1 MKKFLVVFFVV
12 ITANIGF
19 SAKSIDLPKHYKFP
33 KNYFEG
39 KHYDSVKDFFLIA
52 TEKIRDSRFEK
63 TVILML
69 EHDKNGALGIVINK
83 PLGKITLGSLI
94 SKIDDPSIN
103 KKKLYDIEIPIFWGG
118 PVDNDKILVL
128 HSNDYKNESTKNY
141 KYISISNDYESLI
154 SLAEENGPNKSL
166 VVVGIS
172 AWTVG
177 QLDGEIERGHWN
189 LSEIKEDLIFEENNM
204 IKFIKATNN
213 SFLRLW
219 KNILNI

>member
-1 MKKFLVVFFVV
+1 MKKFLVIFFVV
-12 ITANIGF
+12 VVTNISF

-69 EHDKNGALGIVINK
+69 EHDEKGAFGIAINK

-103 KKKLYDIEIPIFWGG
+103 KKKLYDVKIPIFWGG
-118 PVDNDKILVL
+118 PVDENKMLIL
-128 HSNDYKNESTKNY
+128 HSNDYKNETTKKYNKLSTSHDLKTLV
-141 KYISISNDYESLI
+141 KI
-154 SLAEENGPNKSL
+154 AEEKGPKKSL
-166 VVVGIS
+166 VILGMS
-172 AWTVG
+172 AWNIG
-177 QLDGEIERGHWN
+177 QLDGEIEMESWT
-189 LSEIKEDLIFEENNM
+189 LSEMSMDLIFEVENN
-204 IKFIKATNN
+204 KKWLKALSN
-213 SFLRLW
+213 SFIRL
-219 KNILNI
+219 